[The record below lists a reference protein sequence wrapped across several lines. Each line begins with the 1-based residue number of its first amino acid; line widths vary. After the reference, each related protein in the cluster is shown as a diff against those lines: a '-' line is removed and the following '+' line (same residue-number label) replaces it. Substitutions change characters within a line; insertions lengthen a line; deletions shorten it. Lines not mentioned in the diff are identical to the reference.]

1 MDLST
6 FKRAAKRLQ
15 KLLAED
21 PAHPG
26 TAQLSHA
33 ASLTLLAKSLGYRDF
48 HQAQTHFAMVDA
60 LAGVQSE
67 PGGLLCISQAE
78 SNFSRQLLARRN
90 TSFGLVGRSGQGK
103 SWLCFELLTQA
114 LLEGRR
120 VRVLDVGASYRHLCR
135 TLQGVYLE
143 QPDTVAWQ
151 SESPLVVLDLEALV
165 RTHQSVD
172 FESLVLSDQTN
183 VVLVCDEIHH
193 YVDALPALAAAGVTI
208 LAAQD
213 ARDLEKG
220 QLTLDYLIEPAG
232 GPQLG
237 RPIEGPPGHARKHNS
252 VVQRVQQT
260 LEDFFDSPEARE
272 ALANAAWQ
280 RNSPLPRARNMSA
293 WTIQRHGLNQTGPSD
308 PVQFLMVGS
317 PARTALFRG

>member
-33 ASLTLLAKSLGYRDF
+33 AALTLLAKSLGYRDF
-48 HQAQTHFAMVDA
+48 HQAQTHFATVDA

-67 PGGLLCISQAE
+67 PGGLLCISRAE
-78 SNFSRQLLARRN
+78 ANFARKLLASRN
-90 TSFGLVGRSGQGK
+90 TSFGIVARAGLGK
-103 SWLCFELLTQA
+103 SWLCFELLIQA
-114 LLEGRR
+114 LLDGRR
-120 VRVLDVGASYRHLCR
+120 VRVIDEVGSYRHLCQALR
-135 TLQGVYLE
+135 GVYLE
-143 QPDTVAWQ
+143 APDLKAWQ
-151 SESPLVVLDLEALV
+151 SDNPLVVMNLETVL
-165 RTHQSVD
+165 RTGDPVD
-172 FESLVLSDQTN
+172 FENLVLDNPSN
-183 VVLVCDEIHH
+183 VVLICDEV
-193 YVDALPALAAAGVTI
+193 YQYAKAFRPLATAGVTI
-208 LAAQD
+208 LVMQD
-213 ARDLEKG
+213 VLDLKG
-220 QLTLDYLIEPAG
+220 RLTPDYLIEPTG
-232 GPQLG
+232 SPQLG

-260 LEDFFDSPEARE
+260 LEDFFDSPEARA

-280 RNSPLPRARNMSA
+280 LNSPPPRAKNMSA